1 MEVLTPEELELKR
14 QELEEKRRLKRRRR
28 KLRLVYYGIIIIIA
42 IILAVGTAYYTY
54 NKGMGFSYHIDR
66 DPVDPNVQRTQRD
79 LAERVNVLIMG
90 IDGGPHDS
98 RRTDTMILASVDPTK
113 GQVALIS
120 IPRDTRVQIPGRKGY
135 DRVNAAHAYG
145 GPRLAMNTVS
155 QFLGVPVR
163 YYVKVDFE
171 GFERLVDILGGVEID
186 VERRMKYDDFAQDLH
201 IDLYPGLQRLSGSD
215 ALGYVRFRADGLGDI
230 SLLDPAKGEYGGRIH
245 RQQKFMQA
253 FAKEALKPSTIAK
266 LPALSLQLWDCVATN
281 LSLTRMIN
289 LGLAMRDITSDSV
302 VTALVPGRGEI
313 IGGVSYWVAN
323 SDATQV
329 MVDRLIWGVE
339 PVTIQVLNGS
349 GAAGAAGYAAARLRE
364 QGYQVV
370 DVRDAHRFGYRETEV
385 IVNPARRDVGTQIA
399 ELFGAK
405 IIDDDGSNTVAWGDN
420 GYDVMVIV
428 GENFSV
434 PQF

>member
-1 MEVLTPEELELKR
+1 MARGHL
-14 QELEEKRRLKRRRR
+14 
-28 KLRLVYYGIIIIIA
+28 
-42 IILAVGTAYYTY
+42 
-54 NKGMGFSYHIDR
+54 
-66 DPVDPNVQRTQRD
+66 
-79 LAERVNVLIMG
+79 
-90 IDGGPHDS
+90 
-98 RRTDTMILASVDPTK
+98 
-113 GQVALIS
+113 
-120 IPRDTRVQIPGRKGY
+120 
-135 DRVNAAHAYG
+135 
-145 GPRLAMNTVS
+145 
-155 QFLGVPVR
+155 
-163 YYVKVDFE
+163 
-171 GFERLVDILGGVEID
+171 
-186 VERRMKYDDFAQDLH
+186 
-201 IDLYPGLQRLSGSD
+201 
-215 ALGYVRFRADGLGDI
+215 
-230 SLLDPAKGEYGGRIH
+230 LLDPPRAVWA
-245 RQQKFMQA
+245 A
-253 FAKEALKPSTIAK
+253 FIGSRNSCRPLPEALKPSTIASY
-266 LPALSLQLWDCVATN
+266 LPKSAALGLWLN